1 MSTWHVYLIRTRSG
15 TLYAGTTTDVAR
27 RLAEHR
33 RGGKRGSK
41 YLRSKGPLTPVYQA
55 EMGDRS
61 LACRVECRIKRLSKR
76 TKEEIVSAGLTAS
89 GLLAFLGL
97 TPRS

>member
-1 MSTWHVYLIRTRSG
+1 MSLWKVYLIRTRSG

-27 RLAEHR
+27 RLAEHG

-41 YLRSKGPLTPVYQA
+41 YLRSRGPLTLVYRA

-61 LACRVECRIKRLSKR
+61 LACRVECRIKRLTKR
-76 TKEEIVSAGLTAS
+76 EKEEIVSTAFSAGQLLT
-89 GLLAFLGL
+89 FLGL
-97 TPRS
+97 APHP

>member
-1 MSTWHVYLIRTRSG
+1 MSTWYVYLIRTRSG

-27 RLAEHR
+27 RFAEHR

-41 YLRSKGPLTPVYQA
+41 YLRSRGPLTLVYQA
-55 EMGDRS
+55 EMGNRAQ
-61 LACRVECRIKRLSKR
+61 ACRVECRIKRLTKR
-76 TKEEIVSAGLTAS
+76 EKEEIVAAGLTAS
-89 GLLAFLGL
+89 GLLAYLGL